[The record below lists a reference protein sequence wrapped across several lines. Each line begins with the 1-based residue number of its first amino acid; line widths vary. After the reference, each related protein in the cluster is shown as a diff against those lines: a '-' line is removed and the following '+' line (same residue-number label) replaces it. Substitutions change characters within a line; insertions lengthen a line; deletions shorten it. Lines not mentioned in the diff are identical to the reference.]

1 MQHKPMILTF
11 AGIFLALA
19 SASYAADMPADAQP
33 PVVSDPGKVPADPQ
47 LPVVSDPR
55 KVPANAQLPV
65 VTDPG
70 KVYLIK
76 DNPFYW
82 RHVENAI
89 GHAREAEI
97 AGNMGKLTELRAHA
111 QMSLL
116 QAQEAQRA
124 GNVAGMNEGIANLRK
139 ALETQASP
147 KAASSAEGVDPQ
159 CIDELQRQC
168 GDVEPGSGRIQ
179 KCFDDKISN
188 FSSMCQE
195 KLKEGKA
202 AIALAL
208 SGNRHEKEVGNA
220 REEAALRSSTDF
232 VREARKNLSEAA
244 GKKYVEI
251 QPQKAAVAVN

>member
-1 MQHKPMILTF
+1 MRHKPIILAF
-11 AGIFLALA
+11 VGILALA

-33 PVVSDPGKVPADPQ
+33 PVVSDPG
-47 LPVVSDPR
+47 

-82 RHVENAI
+82 RHVENSI

-116 QAQEAQRA
+116 EAREAQRA

-147 KAASSAEGVDPQ
+147 KAASSTEGVDPQ

-168 GDVEPGSGRIQ
+168 G
-179 KCFDDKISN
+179 
-188 FSSMCQE
+188 
-195 KLKEGKA
+195 
-202 AIALAL
+202 
-208 SGNRHEKEVGNA
+208 EVRAWRRANPKV
-220 REEAALRSSTDF
+220 F
-232 VREARKNLSEAA
+232 
-244 GKKYVEI
+244 
-251 QPQKAAVAVN
+251 

>member
-19 SASYAADMPADAQP
+19 SASYAADMPADAQ
-33 PVVSDPGKVPADPQ
+33 
-47 LPVVSDPR
+47 LPVVS
-55 KVPANAQLPV
+55 
-65 VTDPG
+65 DPG

-124 GNVAGMNEGIANLRK
+124 GNVAGMNEGI
-139 ALETQASP
+139 
-147 KAASSAEGVDPQ
+147 
-159 CIDELQRQC
+159 
-168 GDVEPGSGRIQ
+168 
-179 KCFDDKISN
+179 
-188 FSSMCQE
+188 
-195 KLKEGKA
+195 
-202 AIALAL
+202 
-208 SGNRHEKEVGNA
+208 
-220 REEAALRSSTDF
+220 
-232 VREARKNLSEAA
+232 
-244 GKKYVEI
+244 
-251 QPQKAAVAVN
+251 